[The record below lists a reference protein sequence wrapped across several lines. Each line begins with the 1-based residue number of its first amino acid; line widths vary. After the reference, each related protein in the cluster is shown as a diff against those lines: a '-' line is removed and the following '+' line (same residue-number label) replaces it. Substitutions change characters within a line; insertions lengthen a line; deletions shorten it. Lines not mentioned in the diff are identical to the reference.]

1 MNVLLAITNIHG
13 FHEIPY
19 SFGLSSIAS
28 YIRSKGY
35 RTKIIAIR
43 DENEFEQF
51 DREVKTFKPMV
62 IGFSSVSSQFN
73 YVQKLSEN
81 AKTIDRNIN
90 IVCGGVHPTLYPEAL
105 LTTHAFDGFFIGESE
120 RAFGEYLDKIR
131 NVEDH
136 RNTRNFAYI
145 EDGIVIKNPLNPL
158 IQNLEELPVPD
169 KGPLFEEYINKNGY
183 APFFFSR
190 GCPYSCSYCSNH
202 ALAKKYDMA
211 TNKPRYRPVDSC
223 IQEIRETSRIYRF
236 DKIWIMDD
244 TFGLNKS
251 WREEFCQKYKKEIG
265 IDFVCLLRANI
276 VTESFIKT
284 LKSAGCYR
292 IMFGV
297 ESGNEYVRNTIM
309 NRNMSDEQ
317 IVEAF
322 RLCRKYEIESCSL
335 NIIGVPG
342 ETEEMIQDTINFN
355 KRIKPTDSAVNI
367 FYPYK
372 GTKLGDYCFSEN
384 LVDEILYHD
393 FSNERR
399 DSVLKYPE
407 AFKARLR
414 YYQKNWDVFVHP
426 FDLKKRTYLILQDHK
441 SIHNLLRRIKRF
453 FV

>member
-1 MNVLLAITNIHG
+1 MNVLLVITNIHG

-28 YIRSKGY
+28 YIQSKGHG
-35 RTKIIAIR
+35 TKIIAIR
-43 DENEFEQF
+43 NEDEF
-51 DREVKTFKPMV
+51 DNLISVVRGFKPEV
-62 IGFSSVSSQFN
+62 VGFSAVSSQFN
-73 YVQKLSEN
+73 YVKKLAGLVKNVNREISV
-81 AKTIDRNIN
+81 
-90 IVCGGVHPTLYPEAL
+90 VCGGVHPTLYPEAL
-105 LTTHAFDGFFIGESE
+105 PEGDIIDGFFVGESE
-120 RAFGEYLDKIR
+120 WAFGEYLDKIKNEKDYHYTNNYVYR
-131 NVEDH
+131 NNGKLI
-136 RNTRNFAYI
+136 R
-145 EDGIVIKNPLNPL
+145 NPLNPL
-158 IQNLEELPVPD
+158 IQNLDELPIPV